1 MFRLLLL
8 FALASPALLWG
19 QNISH
24 VGPSE
29 GLLHPTVYDIVQDP
43 YGFVWIGTR
52 GGLYRYNEG
61 QAKEFSFLDST
72 SVRRSRN
79 VQSLLVTQDSTL
91 LIGLQRGG
99 VVHYDLT
106 TLRPFPEESLPALPG
121 LPTVIGSYEDRFGTI
136 WLGTSGDGVFYL
148 PKGWSEWVKIE
159 SNEYNGSLEYCFE
172 FVEQG
177 DTLWFA
183 TAGEQLLYYKYSSK
197 SLSHIPTSQNMSSFK
212 KAIDIQGDRMV
223 IGVGY
228 QGVFELIDGE
238 LINLNIPVNN
248 AFDVAINND
257 DTWVSTDGDGIFV
270 AHSSGIDVYSK
281 QDPYNEILTD
291 QFYNIHEI
299 YDSYWF
305 GTFNGGVAVIPKESN
320 ELTKLRKPASFT
332 YSSIQSA
339 ISMSSLG
346 DQFWVGFDGDG
357 LVQYQ
362 GDKDN
367 LTPIIP
373 SESYIPK
380 VITALHSQHSN
391 SIWLGSFTEGL
402 FKYAENG
409 ELLDHYL
416 PYTPTARGL
425 KHASIWSL
433 ESTYGDSLWVGTLA
447 GLQLFNGEL
456 FTTPFSEEQMRG
468 RVIMDLEFDGVDL
481 WIGTEFHG
489 LYRVDI
495 RGEITHYPLGNPIL
509 DLLAFQDHLIIGM
522 EGGGILAFHG
532 SRIDTIVSDED
543 YITCYGLTEH
553 DGLAYA
559 TTSIGLLKL
568 TYHDSL
574 GWGNEVIQ
582 ELDELQIGLFNR
594 KTLSSHQ
601 GKLMIGGTSG
611 IAQFETASRGSEPT
625 SDLIMTNVLVDNQ
638 DIHSAMINSS
648 QDRVPFIEI
657 SPGTN
662 TLQFLF
668 EVMSPNRM
676 NGVECSYRIK
686 EAGNVWINL
695 APNERSFIV
704 RELPPG
710 NYSIE
715 VTAKFNNQQG
725 TSLFIPVKINAF
737 VWQQKWFQLSIVGVI
752 FLILLLFIWLYQ
764 DRQLR
769 ATRLKLV
776 EIERELLEVKAT
788 DLEVKSKQQ
797 SSELSFQLL
806 KTSSRLELLNT
817 FKQRLSTELNKSN
830 RSPETNKLLQ
840 ELIREMNRELQSE
853 NYWDHFE
860 RNYKDLHEEFSQVVI
875 SKYPSLT
882 KGEIRLCY
890 LIREKM
896 NNKEISTV
904 LNVSLSATEK
914 AKYRLKK
921 KIGLEKNDA
930 LDRFIQEI

>member
-1 MFRLLLL
+1 M
-8 FALASPALLWG
+8 
-19 QNISH
+19 
-24 VGPSE
+24 
-29 GLLHPTVYDIVQDP
+29 
-43 YGFVWIGTR
+43 
-52 GGLYRYNEG
+52 
-61 QAKEFSFLDST
+61 
-72 SVRRSRN
+72 
-79 VQSLLVTQDSTL
+79 
-91 LIGLQRGG
+91 
-99 VVHYDLT
+99 
-106 TLRPFPEESLPALPG
+106 
-121 LPTVIGSYEDRFGTI
+121 
-136 WLGTSGDGVFYL
+136 
-148 PKGWSEWVKIE
+148 
-159 SNEYNGSLEYCFE
+159 
-172 FVEQG
+172 
-177 DTLWFA
+177 
-183 TAGEQLLYYKYSSK
+183 
-197 SLSHIPTSQNMSSFK
+197 
-212 KAIDIQGDRMV
+212 
-223 IGVGY
+223 
-228 QGVFELIDGE
+228 
-238 LINLNIPVNN
+238 
-248 AFDVAINND
+248 
-257 DTWVSTDGDGIFV
+257 
-270 AHSSGIDVYSK
+270 
-281 QDPYNEILTD
+281 
-291 QFYNIHEI
+291 
-299 YDSYWF
+299 
-305 GTFNGGVAVIPKESN
+305 
-320 ELTKLRKPASFT
+320 
-332 YSSIQSA
+332 
-339 ISMSSLG
+339 
-346 DQFWVGFDGDG
+346 
-357 LVQYQ
+357 
-362 GDKDN
+362 
-367 LTPIIP
+367 
-373 SESYIPK
+373 
-380 VITALHSQHSN
+380 
-391 SIWLGSFTEGL
+391 
-402 FKYAENG
+402 
-409 ELLDHYL
+409 
-416 PYTPTARGL
+416 
-425 KHASIWSL
+425 
-433 ESTYGDSLWVGTLA
+433 
-447 GLQLFNGEL
+447 
-456 FTTPFSEEQMRG
+456 
-468 RVIMDLEFDGVDL
+468 
-481 WIGTEFHG
+481 
-489 LYRVDI
+489 
-495 RGEITHYPLGNPIL
+495 
-509 DLLAFQDHLIIGM
+509 
-522 EGGGILAFHG
+522 
-532 SRIDTIVSDED
+532 
-543 YITCYGLTEH
+543 
-553 DGLAYA
+553 
-559 TTSIGLLKL
+559 

-611 IAQFETASRGSEPT
+611 IAQFETESRGSEPT

-638 DIHSAMINSS
+638 DIHSPMINSS

-725 TSLFIPVKINAF
+725 TSLLIPVKINAF
-737 VWQQKWFQLSIVGVI
+737 VWQQKWFHLSIVGVI
-752 FLILLLFIWLYQ
+752 FLIHLLFIWLYQ

-817 FKQRLSTELNKSN
+817 FKQRLSSELNKSN